1 MTSRLRLFRLAAGL
15 VAALALAACAA
26 PSAPSISPTA
36 PASSAST
43 QPAAVSTSAAP
54 NLTNDLTRTDVQ
66 GSVEFA
72 VTPLNLEA
80 PGASLDFMIVMNTH
94 SVDLAWDLA
103 AQSTLRTDTGLEVTG
118 SNWPVGSGHHY
129 EGTLTFPGQTAAGQ
143 ALLAGAKSL
152 TLTIRD
158 TDVPERVFVWSLGQ

>member
-1 MTSRLRLFRLAAGL
+1 MTLPHRLPRLVAGLLAAS
-15 VAALALAACAA
+15 VLAACAA
-26 PSAPSISPTA
+26 PAAPSLSPTA
-36 PASSAST
+36 TAVPASI
-43 QPAAVSTSAAP
+43 QPTAVP
-54 NLTNDLTRTDVQ
+54 NLADDLTRTDVQ

-80 PGASLDFMIVMNTH
+80 PGASLDFMVAMNTH

-103 AQSTLRTDTGLEVTG
+103 AQATLTTDAGLEVSG

-129 EGTLTFPGQTAAGQ
+129 EGTLSFPSQTADGQ

-152 TLTIRD
+152 TLTILD